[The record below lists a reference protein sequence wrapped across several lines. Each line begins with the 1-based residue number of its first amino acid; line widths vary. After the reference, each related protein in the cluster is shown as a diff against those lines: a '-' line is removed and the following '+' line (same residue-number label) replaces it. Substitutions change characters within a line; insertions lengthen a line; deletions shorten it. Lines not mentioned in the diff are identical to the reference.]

1 MLSPLPLSATLAVL
15 AAVLGSSQLESSQLE
30 SSQDES
36 SQQGGR
42 KKFEPAVQLPEDFV
56 RYARVPEGGI
66 QPRVEAVEGATLV
79 LYFKG
84 DATQGDLYLTRSRD
98 EARTFGPSLRLN
110 AAPVLTQE
118 AGHSGAL
125 DAGPDGRAHVVWV
138 AGGETRTLQYAREQ
152 AEGELGP
159 VQDLGAP
166 ARLTLSP
173 AVAVDAEGTVRVF
186 FVAEDTHAVEGET
199 PGLRI
204 WMRTS
209 RAGGEFDAPVA
220 IDQKIDGVSE
230 SSGISA
236 HVDRVSATIY
246 LLYVTAGGRRGGSE
260 VRLLSSTDGG
270 AKFLSKVLELAM
282 KHDGPTQAMPTL
294 SQEIAS
300 ERTKQK
306 AASIASWDTYGRVF
320 WGAID
325 GASNKLVGGIP
336 ITTRGEAKARRLRSV
351 GLASGSEYLLAWLEH
366 PVGDRSQPLRVGWQI
381 WFVDGLTPLGW
392 GQAGEPA
399 GASFPAV
406 IANRERGFTILY

>member
-1 MLSPLPLSATLAVL
+1 MLSPLTLSAALPATLAVL
-15 AAVLGSSQLESSQLE
+15 AAVPGAP
-30 SSQDES
+30 QDE
-36 SQQGGR
+36 GER

-66 QPRVEAVEGATLV
+66 QPRVEAVEGATIV

-125 DAGPDGRAHVVWV
+125 DAGPDGLAHVVWV

-166 ARLTLSP
+166 ARLALSP

-186 FVAEDTHAVEGET
+186 FAAEDTQALEGET

-220 IDQKIDGVSE
+220 IDQRIDGVSE
-230 SSGISA
+230 DSGIAA

-246 LLYVTAGGRRGGSE
+246 LLYLTAGRRGGAE
-260 VRLLSSTDGG
+260 VRLLSSANG
-270 AKFLSKVLELAM
+270 ATKFVSKVLELATR
-282 KHDGPTQAMPTL
+282 HDAPPRARPTL

-300 ERTKQK
+300 ERTKQNPV
-306 AASIASWDTYGRVF
+306 SIASWDTYGRVF

-325 GASNKLVGGIP
+325 AVSHKLVGGIP